1 MSPTS
6 TGRWR
11 PAGLWLRW
19 SWRDLKARWIQVAA
33 IALVIA
39 LGTGSYAGLS
49 SVTKWRRASTDD
61 GYARLNMHDLRV
73 ELAQGST
80 VPEGT
85 LIDVS
90 RALGDGG
97 IVDRAEERLVL
108 PIQVDASTADRAV
121 LVPGSLYGVSLAEG
135 GPGVDGLFVQVGR
148 GLTGDDA
155 GKLTALLERHFGK
168 YYDLPAQGTLE
179 ISGGQR
185 LDYVG
190 QAVTPELFLVTTE
203 RGGLMAEANFAGLF
217 VAIETAQVL
226 TGREGQVN
234 DLVLTLQPGADRAAL
249 KAELARLLA
258 ERLPAVGTTVT
269 SREEDPAFQI
279 IDADIDGDQQIYDI
293 FAVLIFAGAVVAAFN
308 LIARI
313 VESQRREIGVAMV
326 LGVPPWRIAIRPLLV
341 AAEIALL
348 GVVFGIATG
357 IFIGQAMV
365 GVLKDFSPLP
375 EWHTGF
381 QWGVFLSVGVIGF
394 LFPFLATMWPV
405 WRAVQV
411 PPVQAIQAGYRAA
424 RGGGLAPLFRWV
436 RLPGSTFS
444 QVPVRNVVRAP
455 RRSLLTSFGIAAAIA
470 ALIAFVGLIDSFLD
484 TIDRGEREILSTN
497 PDRLEVDLDR
507 PYPID
512 SEVVNGIAQSP
523 VVAAVEPQLRLG
535 SVAARDGEEVNLQ
548 VQVLALDSPV
558 WAPRMTTGAI
568 QRGREGIYLSELAAR
583 NLGVGVG
590 DSITLRHP
598 HLDLSA
604 GTFAL
609 VETQVE
615 VLGLHE
621 HPFRFVAYMD
631 SNQAGLFN
639 LAGATNL
646 LEVVPVAGATRDD
659 MKRALFPL
667 PGVVSAQGVGEVA
680 EVIDDLLSE
689 FVVLLR
695 VIEGALL
702 VLALLIAFNSASINM
717 DERAREHATM
727 FAFGVRV
734 RTVLR
739 MAVVE
744 NLILGIVATIGGVV
758 AGWLLLRAIIA
769 IRIPST
775 VPDIDVV
782 AVVSPATLGLSMVL
796 GVLAVALAPLL
807 TVRKLRRMDVPA
819 TLKVIE

>member
-11 PAGLWLRW
+11 AAALWLRW

-80 VPEGT
+80 VAEGT
-85 LIDVS
+85 LVAVAG
-90 RALGDGG
+90 ALGDGV
-97 IVDRAEERLVL
+97 VDRAEERLVL
-108 PIQVDASTADRAV
+108 PTQVDASTGGRAV
-121 LVPGSLYGVSLAEG
+121 LVPGSIYGVRASDG
-135 GPGVDGLFVQVGR
+135 GPGVDGLFVHVGR
-148 GLTGDDA
+148 ELAPDDA
-155 GKLTALLERHFGK
+155 GKPVALLERHFAR
-168 YYDLPAQGTLE
+168 YHDLPPQGTIE

-185 LDYVG
+185 IEYVG

-217 VAIETAQVL
+217 VPIETAQML
-226 TGREGQVN
+226 TGRLGQVN
-234 DLVLTLQPGADRAAL
+234 DLVLTLEPGSDRAAL
-249 KAELARLLA
+249 KEELATLLV
-258 ERLPAVGTTVT
+258 ERLPAVGATVT
-269 SREEDPAFQI
+269 TREEDPAFQI

-326 LGVPPWRIAIRPLLV
+326 LGVPPRRIAVRPLLV

-348 GVVFGIATG
+348 GVVFGVGVG
-357 IFIGQAMV
+357 ILLGRAMV
-365 GVLKDFSPLP
+365 GVLKDFSALP
-375 EWHTGF
+375 AWHTEF
-381 QWGVFLSVGVIGF
+381 QWGVFFTVALIGF
-394 LFPFLATMWPV
+394 LFPFVATMWPV
-405 WRAVQV
+405 WRAVRV
-411 PPVQAIQAGYRAA
+411 PPVQAIQSGYRAA
-424 RGGGLAPLFRWV
+424 RGGGLAPLFRRV

-455 RRSLLTSFGIAAAIA
+455 RRSLLTSLGIAAAIA
-470 ALIAFVGLIDSFLD
+470 ALVAFVGLIDSFLD
-484 TIDRGEREILSTN
+484 TIDRGEREILSAN

-507 PYPID
+507 PYPLNSD
-512 SEVVNGIAQSP
+512 VVTGIAGSP
-523 VVAAVEPQLRLG
+523 LVARVEPQLRLG
-535 SVAARDGEEVNLQ
+535 SVAVKGDEEVNLQ
-548 VQVLALDSPV
+548 VQVLALDNPV
-558 WAPRMTTGAI
+558 WAPRMTEGAI
-568 QRGREGIYLSELAAR
+568 QREREGIYLSELAAR
-583 NLGVGVG
+583 NLGVRVG

-598 HLDLSA
+598 RLDVAA

-609 VETQVE
+609 VETEVD

-639 LAGATNL
+639 LAGAANL
-646 LEVVPVAGATRDD
+646 LEVVPAGGATRDD

-702 VLALLIAFNSASINM
+702 LLALLIAFNSASINM

-744 NLILGIVATIGGVV
+744 NLILGIMATIWGVI

-782 AVVSPATLGLSMVL
+782 AVVSPTTVVLSMAL

-819 TLKVIE
+819 TLKVVE